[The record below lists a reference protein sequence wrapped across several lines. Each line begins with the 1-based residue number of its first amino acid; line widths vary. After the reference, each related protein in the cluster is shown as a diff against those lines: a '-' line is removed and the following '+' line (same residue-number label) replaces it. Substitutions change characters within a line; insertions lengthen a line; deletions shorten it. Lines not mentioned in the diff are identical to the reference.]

1 MELGHQYPIQNIARS
16 SYCFSLKYGWIF
28 SGRGPRIPS
37 PTETNKG
44 MLLQQKLGL
53 ADQQKLCFAVQHKPG
68 LADQQNGLGLFGLT
82 GFPVGLLP
90 NIPFPS
96 AFLLANLCS

>member
-1 MELGHQYPIQNIARS
+1 
-16 SYCFSLKYGWIF
+16 WIF

-44 MLLQQKLGL
+44 MLL
-53 ADQQKLCFAVQHKPG
+53 QHKPG